1 MQEEK
6 KYFPL
11 FVSLEGKKVFIA
23 GAGKIAARRAKV
35 LLSFG
40 AELWIAAP
48 EYSRE
53 MEELLKEEACAPPH
67 FPKRTCGEMGETGV
81 FLREKGES
89 GEDSKESED
98 GKDSKDSKESKDGR
112 DSKDSKEGENS
123 PGRLLHCRKGKYREE
138 DLQDKDLVLA
148 ATDDAALNH
157 RIAEACR
164 ERGIPVN
171 NASDRADCDFFF
183 PAVIQEERL
192 TIGVSSGGRD
202 HKKVAEVCEKLR
214 HFLET
219 SL

>member
-48 EYSRE
+48 EYSLE
-53 MEELLKEEACAPPH
+53 MEELLKEEACEPPH
-67 FPKRTCGEMGETGV
+67 FPKRICEEMEEAGL
-81 FLREKGES
+81 FLQEKGES

-98 GKDSKDSKESKDGR
+98 GRDSKDSKES
-112 DSKDSKEGENS
+112 ENS

-138 DLQDKDLVLA
+138 DLQDRDLVLA
-148 ATDDAALNH
+148 ATDDAALNR

-164 ERGIPVN
+164 KRGIPVN

-183 PAVIQEERL
+183 PAVIQEEEL
-192 TIGVSSGGRD
+192 TIGVSSGGGD
-202 HKKVAEVCEKLR
+202 HRKVAEVCEKLR
-214 HFLET
+214 RFFKA
-219 SL
+219 SF

>member
-67 FPKRTCGEMGETGV
+67 FPKRTCEEMGETGV

-89 GEDSKESED
+89 GE
-98 GKDSKDSKESKDGR
+98 
-112 DSKDSKEGENS
+112 DSKEGENS